1 MSLTRTFHMA
11 TVGVV
16 VLAST
21 LSCKPKTKEQKEKI
35 DVGLAPEVAAEFK
48 KRVEDYAAISKALA
62 DSLPKLPTDA
72 TPQQIDQDQ
81 RAFEK
86 LVVQARANAKE
97 GDLFIPEMQ
106 TYVRTLLAGVFE
118 GPLGASERKAVHDE
132 PHPVRPVINR
142 RYPDEVPLATMPPKL
157 LANLPT
163 LPDQLEY
170 RFVYN
175 DLILMDVHAH
185 VILDVVDGAMTP
197 APPPTPKP

>member
-1 MSLTRTFHMA
+1 MSLTRTLRMA
-11 TVGVV
+11 ALGVV
-16 VLAST
+16 VLSGSLACHT
-21 LSCKPKTKEQKEKI
+21 KTKEQKEKI
-35 DVGLAPEVAAEFK
+35 ELGLAPEIAAEFK
-48 KRVEDYAAISKALA
+48 KRVEDYAAFSKALA
-62 DSLPKLPTDA
+62 DSLPKLPANA

-81 RAFEK
+81 RAFQQ
-86 LVVQARANAKE
+86 LVVRARANAKE

-106 TYVRTLLAGVFE
+106 TYVRALLAGVFE

-132 PHPVRPVINR
+132 PHPVRPAINT

-185 VILDVVDGAMTP
+185 VILDVVEGAMSRAP
-197 APPPTPKP
+197 AATPTP

>member
-1 MSLTRTFHMA
+1 MAALAAAVLTSGLACRT
-11 TVGVV
+11 
-16 VLAST
+16 
-21 LSCKPKTKEQKEKI
+21 KTKEQKEKI

-48 KRVEDYAAISKALA
+48 KRVEAYAEMSKALA
-62 DSLPKLPTDA
+62 DSLPKLSKDA

-81 RAFEK
+81 RTFEK
-86 LVVQARANAKE
+86 VIVRARADAKP

-118 GPLGASERKAVHDE
+118 GPLGTSERKAVHDE
-132 PHPVRPVINR
+132 PHPVRPTINT

-185 VILDVVDGAMTP
+185 VILDVVEGAMTP
-197 APPPTPKP
+197 AAAPTPTP